1 MVRRSDE
8 IMKLLVGLFA
18 LTWLWTPVYAQ
29 DEDLLEPDKAFAFG
43 VQATAADR
51 IQVTW
56 SIAKD
61 YYMYRDKF
69 RVRLEEGD
77 ATLGN
82 LQIPP
87 GKKKQ
92 DQFFGEVEIYEGV
105 VRIDVPVQRQSAA
118 PTSVVITADGQ
129 GCNEPIGVCY
139 PPIKHTATVNL
150 VALAGETASP
160 VQKAAPA
167 TTTPITSLSSLRDL
181 LGSAGQQDEFLDPDQ
196 AFQFELQ
203 ALDAVTLGVTFTI
216 ADGYYLYRDKTK
228 FKSQTSG
235 VRVSDYQLP
244 PGKVKQ
250 DEFFGESDVYYQGF
264 DVTVPLLRADPQS
277 TTASFDVSY
286 QGCADKGICYPPI
299 TKTLQVSFPGIA
311 DAAAAPPEPP
321 MSGAIAEAPAQSTAP
336 DPVGSGRGY
345 LGYILTAFV
354 TGILLTFTPC
364 VLPMVPILSSI
375 IVGQGEHMT
384 KGRGGLLASTYVLGT
399 AVTYTVAGVVAGLTG
414 EQLQA
419 YFQNIWAIGAVSL
432 ILALL
437 ALSMFGV
444 YDIQMPSFIQSRL
457 QTKTQGMQGGAL
469 SIVFVLGI
477 VSALIVGACVSP
489 LLIVALGVAIAKGD
503 PVLGGAIMFA
513 MALGMGVFLI
523 GLGLGA
529 GFLLPK
535 AGPWMDS
542 VKHVFGVLLLGVA
555 IYLLGTIPEIPVLYL
570 WGALLIIIAVYLGA
584 THDLPEG
591 ASGWRYLWKGIGVF
605 FLVWGVLALLGGMA
619 GNRDITR
626 PFAFGDF
633 DIAGV
638 SASKGVN
645 GETQQQF
652 TRVGTMQDL
661 DRQLEQAR
669 ANEKPVLL
677 DYYADWCV
685 DCVRME
691 KATFSHPDVNR
702 VLRNQFVLIQVD
714 VTDPSDPNTKAIK
727 RRFGVFGPPAM
738 LFFSPDGS
746 ERRDLRRYGYMGPE
760 EFLKHIER
768 VSPRAG
774 HASVPRSAPRS
785 ARAPSLVAIVG
796 AALGA

>member
-1 MVRRSDE
+1 
-8 IMKLLVGLFA
+8 MKLLFVLFA

-29 DEDLLEPDKAFAFG
+29 DEELLEPDKAFAFD
-43 VQATAADR
+43 VRATAAAR

-69 RVRLEEGD
+69 RVRLVEGN
-77 ATLGN
+77 ATLGG

-92 DQFFGEVEIYEGV
+92 DPFFGEVEIYEGV
-105 VRIDVPVQRQSAA
+105 VRIDVPVQRQGAS
-118 PTSVVITADGQ
+118 PTSVVIAAEGQ

-139 PPIKHTATVNL
+139 PPIKHTASLNL
-150 VALAGETASP
+150 VAVTEESASP
-160 VQKAAPA
+160 PQKAAPA
-167 TTTPITSLSSLRDL
+167 ATKPITSLSSLRDL
-181 LGSAGQQDEFLDPDQ
+181 LGGAGQQDEFLDPDL
-196 AFQFELQ
+196 AFQFEVD
-203 ALDAVTLGVTFTI
+203 ALDADTLGVTFTI

-235 VRVSDYQLP
+235 VSVSDHQFP

-250 DEFFGESDVYYQGF
+250 DEFFGESVVYYQGF
-264 DVTVPLLRADPQS
+264 DVSVPLLRANQES

-299 TKTLQVSFPGIA
+299 TKTVQVSLPGIA
-311 DAAAAPPEPP
+311 DAAAAPPARPVN
-321 MSGAIAEAPAQSTAP
+321 GAVSEDLAASTAT
-336 DPVGSGRGY
+336 DTASWGRGY

-375 IVGQGEHMT
+375 IVGEGEHIT
-384 KGRGGLLASTYVLGT
+384 KTRGGLLAGTYVLGT
-399 AVTYTVAGVVAGLTG
+399 AVTYTMAGVVAGLTG

-457 QTKTQGMQGGAL
+457 QNKTQGMQGGAL
-469 SIVFVLGI
+469 SVVFVLGV

-489 LLIVALGVAIAKGD
+489 LLIVALGVAIASGD

-529 GFLLPK
+529 GFLLPR
-535 AGPWMDS
+535 AGPWMDR
-542 VKHVFGVLLLGVA
+542 VKHVFGVLLLAVA
-555 IYLLGTIPEIPVLYL
+555 IYLLGTIPQIPVLYL

-584 THDLPEG
+584 THGLPEG

-626 PFAFGDF
+626 PLAINEF
-633 DIAGV
+633 DSSGV
-638 SASKGVN
+638 SAAKEVT
-645 GETQQQF
+645 GETQHLF
-652 TRVGTMQDL
+652 TRVNTVQEL
-661 DRQLEQAR
+661 DRQLERAR
-669 ANEKPVLL
+669 ANGKPVLL

-685 DCVRME
+685 DCLRME
-691 KATFSHPDVNR
+691 KATFSRPDVNR
-702 VLRNQFVLIQVD
+702 VLRNQFILLQVD
-714 VTDPSDPNTKAIK
+714 VTDPRDPNTKAIK

-738 LFFSPDGS
+738 LFFSPNGG
-746 ERRDLRRYGYMGPE
+746 ERRDLRRYGYMGPA
-760 EFLKHIER
+760 EFLKHVER
-768 VSPRAG
+768 V
-774 HASVPRSAPRS
+774 
-785 ARAPSLVAIVG
+785 
-796 AALGA
+796 